1 MNITK
6 INWIQPC
13 VETSNKNKRKS
24 KETSTWKWTLNIII
38 SYFNDGCFFK
48 NVSFMW
54 KKDRTK
60 NESIPI

>member
-13 VETSNKNKRKS
+13 VETSNKNKRKL

-48 NVSFMW
+48 NVSFM
-54 KKDRTK
+54 
-60 NESIPI
+60 